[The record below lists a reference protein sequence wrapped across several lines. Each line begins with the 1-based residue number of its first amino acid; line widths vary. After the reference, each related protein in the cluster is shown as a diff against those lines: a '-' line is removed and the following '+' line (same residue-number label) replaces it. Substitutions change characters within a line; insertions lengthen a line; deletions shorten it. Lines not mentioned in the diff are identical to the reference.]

1 MSSSNRPRIPRIE
14 DVPLQE
20 RNATVLLLLELC
32 HQQREEI
39 QQLRDEIARL
49 KGQKGKPA
57 IKPSA
62 LEGNDRSAKRRQARK
77 NKRQGKRHKTQQL
90 EIHESI
96 KVAPTGGVPAGSR
109 FKGYQDFT
117 VQDIRLRLH
126 NTRYRLERWET
137 PAGET
142 LLGKLPAEIGGVHF
156 GPELRSF
163 ILYQYHH
170 AHVTQPLLLEQLQ
183 EWGIEISAG
192 QLSALITAGH
202 DDFHREKEALLQAG
216 LQRSRYVQV
225 DDTGARH
232 GGCNGYCTHI
242 GNALFTYFAS
252 TDSKSRI
259 NFLGLLRAGHDAY
272 TVNAAALAYMARQ
285 SLPKAL
291 LASLRRL
298 QQPAPAGGASP
309 PRAAGIDAWQAQLEQ
324 LGISNAR
331 HVRIVTEG
339 ALLGTVIEQGVAPD
353 LAILSD
359 DACLCV
365 ARRQAGQFNVLV
377 HALCWVHA
385 ERNLAK
391 LVGFNDAQ
399 RAALAAVRSQLW
411 TLYDALKAY
420 QLDPCQHER
429 TRIEQAFEALCTTR
443 TCFATLNQALIRMHG
458 SKAELLRVLD
468 RPELPL
474 HNNASERDIR
484 EYVKKRKISG
494 STRSADLSACNAQAG
509 GRRCRDTFASLKKTC
524 RKHQLSF
531 WAYLNDRVFGCG
543 QIPPLAEWV
552 FAPGAALR
560 FAASTDPPGG
570 R

>member
-1 MSSSNRPRIPRIE
+1 MIE
-14 DVPLQE
+14 DIPLPE
-20 RNATVLLLLELC
+20 RNPTVLLLLELS

-39 QQLRDEIARL
+39 QLLRDEIARL
-49 KGQKGKPA
+49 KGQKGKPV

-62 LEGNDRSAKRRQARK
+62 LEGNDRTTKRRQARK
-77 NKRQGKRHKTQQL
+77 NKRQGKRSKTQKL
-90 EIHESI
+90 EIHENI
-96 KVAPTGGVPAGSR
+96 KVAPQAEIPSGSR
-109 FKGYQDFT
+109 FRGYQPFT
-117 VQDIRLRLH
+117 VQDLRLRVH
-126 NTRYRLERWET
+126 NTRYWLERWET
-137 PAGET
+137 PSGEV
-142 LLGKLPAEIGGVHF
+142 LLGQLPPELGGVHF
-156 GPELRSF
+156 GPELRTF

-202 DDFHREKEALLQAG
+202 DAFHREKEALLQAG
-216 LQRSRYVQV
+216 LQHSQYIQV

-232 GGCNGYCTHI
+232 GGRNGYCTHI

-272 TVNAAALAYMARQ
+272 TVNDAALAYMAKQ

-291 LASLRRL
+291 LASLRQL
-298 QQPAPAGGASP
+298 QQPAPVGGAAP
-309 PRAAGIDAWQAQLEQ
+309 HRVAGIDAWQAQLEQ
-324 LGISNAR
+324 LGIRDAR

-359 DACLCV
+359 DA
-365 ARRQAGQFNVLV
+365 GQFDVLV

-385 ERNLAK
+385 ERNLVK

-399 RAALAAVRSQLW
+399 REALAAVRSQLW

-420 QLDPCQHER
+420 QLNPCQHER
-429 TRIEQAFEALCTTR
+429 ARIEEDFETLCTTR
-443 TCFATLNQALIRMHG
+443 TCFATLNQALQRMQRNQ
-458 SKAELLRVLD
+458 AELLRVLE

-494 STRSADLSACNAQAG
+494 STRSAD

-524 RKHQLSF
+524 RKHRLSF

-543 QIPPLAEWV
+543 QIPPLADWIFE
-552 FAPGAALR
+552 PGTVAATL
-560 FAASTDPPGG
+560 ASSTDPPGG